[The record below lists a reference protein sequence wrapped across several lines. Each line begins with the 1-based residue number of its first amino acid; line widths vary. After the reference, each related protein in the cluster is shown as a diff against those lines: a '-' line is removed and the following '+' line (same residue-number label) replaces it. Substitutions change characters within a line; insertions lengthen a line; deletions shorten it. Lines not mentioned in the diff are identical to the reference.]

1 MLLFFANTVLVT
13 KAVVDIEDMSVNT
26 RNMKIIESLFNDC
39 IKIINCTPNS
49 KRMSTF
55 LSLLGVHVSSY
66 YYHVAIHVTKYRYV
80 EMFY

>member
-1 MLLFFANTVLVT
+1 VT

-55 LSLLGVHVSSY
+55 LSLLGVADV
-66 YYHVAIHVTKYRYV
+66 
-80 EMFY
+80 